1 MIIRKDYRVSL
12 KYRYPVMVRGSILF
26 SLLLLVGLSMAF
38 PRFISEQ
45 FIQFDLNRD
54 DSDLEVDIPQTEQF
68 EQPPPP
74 ARPSIPVASDREDLE
89 DDVTIEDTDF
99 EDFIE
104 WDAPPPPPSSG
115 PNVKFIAYDDPPIPI
130 GGYGAIQRNIIYPEI
145 AQEAGIEG
153 KVIIQAFI
161 DIKGR
166 VQGMSVL
173 QGIPNTGL
181 NEAAMV
187 AIKRTRFKPAQQ
199 RDRPV
204 GVYISIPVNFKLKG

>member
-54 DSDLEVDIPQTEQF
+54 DRELEVIPQTEQF

-89 DDVTIEDTDF
+89 DDVTI
-99 EDFIE
+99 
-104 WDAPPPPPSSG
+104 
-115 PNVKFIAYDDPPIPI
+115 
-130 GGYGAIQRNIIYPEI
+130 
-145 AQEAGIEG
+145 
-153 KVIIQAFI
+153 
-161 DIKGR
+161 
-166 VQGMSVL
+166 
-173 QGIPNTGL
+173 
-181 NEAAMV
+181 
-187 AIKRTRFKPAQQ
+187 
-199 RDRPV
+199 
-204 GVYISIPVNFKLKG
+204 